1 MDDSF
6 AWQCVGVCRSTSVGV
21 SLDDRFFFDVATGSN
36 APMVKTKIERKR
48 VTKKAVTKT
57 FLVKTGE
64 CTVYEL

>member
-36 APMVKTKIERKR
+36 APMVKTKIERKG
-48 VTKKAVTKT
+48 VTKKESSDKD
-57 FLVKTGE
+57 FYRENGGMYCL
-64 CTVYEL
+64 